1 MQLRQLGNTDLQIAP
16 IVFGGNVFGW
26 TLDEAASFAI
36 LDQLQ
41 ERGFST
47 IDTANVYSRWAPG
60 NQGGESETILGKWMK
75 ARGNRDQITLITKVG
90 HDLGQGHHD
99 LTADH
104 ISQGIEDSLRR
115 LQTDRIDLYFSHFDD
130 LRTPVEETMGAFDK
144 LVQAGK
150 VRWLGAS
157 NLSAERIEASLSASA
172 QHDWAAYHV
181 IQPEY
186 HLLARQKFETEYVPL
201 CQKWSLAAITY
212 FSLASGFL
220 SGKYRSS
227 DDLSQSLRGGRV
239 EKYLENPQS
248 PGVLKALEEI
258 AAKHA
263 ATMATIALAWILA
276 KPAVAAPIASATKSS
291 HLEAMTAA
299 VELSLDDADLR
310 TLDQASVWDKSLA
323 AR

>member
-1 MQLRQLGNTDLQIAP
+1 MLLRPLGKTDLQIPP

-26 TLDEAASFAI
+26 TLDEAASFAM

-47 IDTANVYSRWAPG
+47 LDTANVYSRWAPG

-104 ISQGIEDSLRR
+104 IAVGVEDSLRR

-130 LRTPVEETMGAFDK
+130 LRTPVEETMEAFDK

-157 NLSAERIEASLSASA
+157 NLAAERIEASLAASA
-172 QHDWAAYHV
+172 QHNWAAYHV

-186 HLLARQKFETEYVPL
+186 HLLARKKFETEYAPL
-201 CQKWSLAAITY
+201 CEKWKLAAITY

-220 SGKYRSS
+220 SGKYRNS

-239 EKYLENPQS
+239 EKYLDNPNS
-248 PGVLKALEEI
+248 PSVLKTLEDVANKHDVSM
-258 AAKHA
+258 AAV
-263 ATMATIALAWILA
+263 ALAWLLA
-276 KPAVAAPIASATKSS
+276 RPAVAAPIASATKTS
-291 HLEAMTAA
+291 HLEAMSTAI
-299 VELSLDDADLR
+299 DLK
-310 TLDQASVWDKSLA
+310 LENVDMQALNQASN
-323 AR
+323 